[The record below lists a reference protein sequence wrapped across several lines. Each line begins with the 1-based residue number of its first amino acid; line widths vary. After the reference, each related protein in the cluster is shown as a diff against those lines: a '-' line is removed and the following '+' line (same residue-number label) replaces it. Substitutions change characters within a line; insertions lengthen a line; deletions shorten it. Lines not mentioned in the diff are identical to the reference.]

1 MTEAIYEW
9 MQNLAFFF
17 LFMTAILNCL
27 PDNKYRKYVQF
38 FLGLVL
44 MIVLCKPL
52 LQVLDLDTLLN
63 DKLSSATLE
72 QEVENSRNSAFTVEG
87 VQEDLLNQAYEKEIE
102 SQIKV
107 MLEEKGITVQS
118 AEVKLNK
125 GENVAVDRISLEVTN
140 SEESMYQ
147 EDEEKMDQEFQKKLN
162 EVRSEL
168 SQVYEVDESHIDIS
182 R

>member
-52 LQVLDLDTLLN
+52 LQVLDLDAQLSNTF
-63 DKLSSATLE
+63 SSATLE
-72 QEVENSRNSAFTVEG
+72 QEVENSRNSALTVEG
-87 VQEDLLNQAYEKEIE
+87 VQEELLNQAYEREIE

-107 MLEEKGITVQS
+107 MLEERGITVQS
-118 AEVKLNK
+118 AEVKLNQ
-125 GENVAVDRISLEVTN
+125 GEDVAVEGISLQVSN
-140 SEESMYQ
+140 SEESLYL
-147 EDEEKMDQEFQKKLN
+147 EDEEKMDQEFQKKLD

>member
-52 LQVLDLDTLLN
+52 LQVLDLDAQLSNTF
-63 DKLSSATLE
+63 SSATLE
-72 QEVENSRNSAFTVEG
+72 QEVENSRNSALTVEG
-87 VQEDLLNQAYEKEIE
+87 VQEELLSQAYEREIE

-107 MLEEKGITVQS
+107 MLEERGITVQS
-118 AEVKLNK
+118 AEVKLNQ
-125 GENVAVDRISLEVTN
+125 GEDVAVEGISLQVSN
-140 SEESMYQ
+140 SEESLYL
-147 EDEEKMDQEFQKKLN
+147 EDEEKMDQEFQKKLD